1 MQTPGARRRRGV
13 SSRSGR
19 FEGDY
24 VREPSLG
31 GTTERDLLSLDPA
44 KIDNGL
50 QLVAKVLSPEI
61 GPIIVN
67 RRNDRY

>member
-1 MQTPGARRRRGV
+1 
-13 SSRSGR
+13 
-19 FEGDY
+19 
-24 VREPSLG
+24 VREPNLG